1 MTEFHIACP
10 TGADSTECGWGPGL
24 DVTILSQTRFQAT
37 MDADSV
43 SMSLGC
49 DYNKKQVEMTCT
61 VNQEG
66 GNDDTGGKPVTATL
80 SGDDVE
86 FLTASVV
93 AGKSLLE
100 GKSSVAPSRTTAA
113 AAKETAE
120 SAESAE
126 PTTVATSARSASTGL
141 VTASQTVSATGSMAS
156 ASASDSSSG
165 MQSTPLASGTSVPLP
180 ESTGAA
186 ARYGIQGSALLML
199 AGAAALNVW

>member
-1 MTEFHIACP
+1 
-10 TGADSTECGWGPGL
+10 
-24 DVTILSQTRFQAT
+24 
-37 MDADSV
+37 MDAESV

-100 GKSSVAPSRTTAA
+100 GKSSVAPSTTTAA
-113 AAKETAE
+113 AKVSTE
-120 SAESAE
+120 SAEQ
-126 PTTVATSARSASTGL
+126 TTVATSARSASTGL
-141 VTASQTVSATGSMAS
+141 MTASQMVSATAS
-156 ASASDSSSG
+156 IASPSPSPSAAASDSSSG
-165 MQSTPLASGTSVPLP
+165 MQSTPLASGTSVALP

-186 ARYGIQGSALLML
+186 ARYGIETAALLML

>member
-1 MTEFHIACP
+1 
-10 TGADSTECGWGPGL
+10 
-24 DVTILSQTRFQAT
+24 